1 MKLFKKREAPRSRRS
16 NRLWLLRF
24 RKLGLV
30 LAAVATIGGATYYA
44 VANGT
49 LGKIA
54 SFAHDK
60 TLSVTAGMG
69 FRVKEIIIT
78 GRHRTEPKELLAAL
92 GIRQGDAIFATDI
105 DIAQAKL
112 SEISWAKEVSVTRRL
127 PDAIVIDL
135 KEREPVALWQYQ
147 KKISVIDGTGRALT
161 SKNLDKYR
169 DLPLVVGEDAPLH
182 VEPLLDLLRAEP
194 DIAKEITSAIRVG
207 GRRWDLRMN
216 NGLTVKLPEQDT
228 ELALRKLAAQQD
240 KSGLFGRNIAGIDL
254 RIPDQM
260 VVEPLPEPEPK
271 KTI

>member
-1 MKLFKKREAPRSRRS
+1 MKLFKKREAPSRRS
-16 NRLWLLRF
+16 TRLWLLRF
-24 RKLGLV
+24 RKLGLI
-30 LAAVATIGGATYYA
+30 LAAIAMIGGASWYA
-44 VANGT
+44 VKNGT
-49 LGKIA
+49 LGKTALWI
-54 SFAHDK
+54 HDK
-60 TLSVTAGMG
+60 TLSTTAGMG
-69 FRVKEIIIT
+69 FRVRDIIII
-78 GRHRTEPKELLAAL
+78 GRHRTEARELLAAL
-92 GIRQGDAIFATDI
+92 GIRQGDAIFGANI
-105 DIAQAKL
+105 DAAQAKL
-112 SEISWAKEVSVTRRL
+112 SEISWAKEVSITRRL
-127 PDAIVIDL
+127 PDAIIIDL

-194 DIAKEITSAIRVG
+194 EIAKEITSAVRIG
-207 GRRWDLRMN
+207 GRRWDLRLN

-228 ELALRKLAAQQD
+228 ELALRKLATQQD
-240 KSGLFGRNIAGIDL
+240 KNALFAKNISAIDL